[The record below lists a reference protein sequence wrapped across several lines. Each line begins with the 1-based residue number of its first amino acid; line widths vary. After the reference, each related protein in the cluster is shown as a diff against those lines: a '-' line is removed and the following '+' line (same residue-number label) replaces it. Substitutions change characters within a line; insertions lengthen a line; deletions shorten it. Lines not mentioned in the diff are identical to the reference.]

1 MNYRLVFVKVFLNII
16 YLSHKKLTR
25 QTIILLGHKHLKVI
39 GRTIKPIELDKFR
52 NIHLGILIIKV
63 FNN

>member
-1 MNYRLVFVKVFLNII
+1 MNYQLVFVKVYSNII

-25 QTIILLGHKHLKVI
+25 QTIIHLEHKHLKVI
-39 GRTIKPIELDKFR
+39 GRTTKPIELDKFR

-63 FNN
+63 SNN